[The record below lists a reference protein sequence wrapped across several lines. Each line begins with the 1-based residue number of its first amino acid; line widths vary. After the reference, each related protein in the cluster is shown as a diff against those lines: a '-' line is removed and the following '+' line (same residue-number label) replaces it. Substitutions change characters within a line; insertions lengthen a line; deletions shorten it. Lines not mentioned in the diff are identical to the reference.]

1 MQGEFKEKSER
12 PYERMFEDLELN
24 RRRTLAD
31 IETKHVRTQTA
42 LNEQIDD
49 VKTQMERTLA
59 A

>member
-1 MQGEFKEKSER
+1 
-12 PYERMFEDLELN
+12 MFEDLELN
-24 RRRTLAD
+24 RSRTLAD

-42 LNEQIDD
+42 LNEQVDD